1 MIDANGVPVS
11 LKGNNDLLFLTKSD
25 VIKDIHAKYFK
36 GGSDIFETNT
46 LNDTFTSLN
55 EYKMQDIVYELNK
68 VGVERAKKAAA
79 EVTKDEP
86 HKPCFVTGAIGPTS
100 RMLFVSP
107 SVKDPYFFN
116 ATWN

>member
-46 LNDTFTSLN
+46 LSDTFTSLN

-68 VGVERAKKAAA
+68 VGVERSKKAAA
-79 EVTKDEP
+79 EVTKKEP
-86 HKPCFVTGAIGPTS
+86 HKPCFVTGAIGLRS
-100 RMLFVSP
+100 RMLSVSP
-107 SVKDPYFFN
+107 SVKDPYFLN
-116 ATWN
+116 VTWN